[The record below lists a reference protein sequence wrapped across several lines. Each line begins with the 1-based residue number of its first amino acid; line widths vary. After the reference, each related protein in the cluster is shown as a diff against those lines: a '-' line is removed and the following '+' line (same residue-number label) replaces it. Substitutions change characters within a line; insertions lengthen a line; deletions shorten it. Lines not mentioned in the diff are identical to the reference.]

1 MSIFGDIAHGAE
13 SIFADLEKVIGVA
26 TPLLP
31 AVAAINTISNPT
43 ATNIGVSNAQK
54 AIALVTPLV
63 VAGNKQAQALAAADA
78 NTQISGA
85 QKLQTALDSVQA
97 AVSVLASTGAI
108 TTPYASLLP
117 LLLPAI
123 NAAVAA
129 INTPT
134 AAPAT
139 AAPAA

>member
-1 MSIFGDIAHGAE
+1 MSIFGDLAHGAE
-13 SIFADLEKVIGVA
+13 TIFADLEKVIGVA

-31 AVAAINTISNPT
+31 VVAAVNTIQNPT
-43 ATNIGVSNAQK
+43 ASNAGVTNAQK

-63 VAGNKQAQALAAADA
+63 QMGNEQAKQIAAQDA
-78 NTQISGA
+78 NTQLTGA
-85 QKLQTALDSVQA
+85 QKLQNALDAVQA
-97 AVSVLASTGAI
+97 ATSVLASTGAI

-129 INTPT
+129 VNAPADPT
-134 AAPAT
+134 KPAT
-139 AAPAA
+139 AK